1 MTSLNSWNVT
11 ALCVTNRVQFVPNIL
26 RQWRRMDAGN
36 LVVVI
41 DYDEG
46 SKNTLTAFSHKKI
59 QRIGHITYQP
69 KVSNVDG
76 LAIIEWDRVKVVVA
90 SGRTTLGHCRNLA
103 MRFTDT
109 HYFTW
114 MDDDDMQRRYRVPAL
129 ILFVKGHKD
138 YFGKFEKKSILVKGG
153 LPLLDAKTGFAQ
165 LRKKKLSWLEGIY
178 YKPAIK
184 PFPDLS
190 MSEDYHWML
199 QFSGSEVPETIRVNY
214 PAPLAVH
221 IKHDC
226 NTSDVKKLS
235 MSPDYWPDRLKGL
248 EPCWAEVFKQW
259 QLDLGLGLFVD
270 KYMNVIQKRAQS
282 SE

>member
-1 MTSLNSWNVT
+1 MSSLNSWNVT
-11 ALCVTNRVQFVPNIL
+11 ALCVTNRAQFVPNIL
-26 RQWRRMDAGN
+26 RQWDRMDAGS
-36 LVVVI
+36 LVIVI
-41 DYDEG
+41 DYGPG
-46 SKNTLTAFSHKKI
+46 SKNALKAFSHKKI

-69 KVSNVDG
+69 KTSNVEG
-76 LAIIEWDRVKVVVA
+76 MPIIEWDRVKIVVA

-103 MRFTDT
+103 IRFADT
-109 HYFTW
+109 QYFTW
-114 MDDDDMQRRYRVPAL
+114 LDDDDLQRRYRVPAL
-129 ILFVKGHKD
+129 ILHTKNHKD
-138 YFGKFEKKSILVKGG
+138 YFGKLDKKHFLVKGG
-153 LPLLDAKTGFAQ
+153 LPLLDAKTGLAK
-165 LRKKKLSWLEGIY
+165 LRKKKLSWLEGLY
-178 YKPAIK
+178 YKPKIK

-199 QFSGSEVPETIRVNY
+199 QFSEDSPDAVCINY

-226 NTSDVKKLS
+226 NTSDVKQLS

-248 EPCWAEVFKQW
+248 EPCWAAVFKQW

-270 KYMNVIQKRAQS
+270 KYMNVIRKRAQS